1 MIGNTI
7 TINNGAA
14 KVLTLI
20 NQDGYSSEYLLKDSA
35 SEFRLKIRH
44 SKTKGGANGVAQDR
58 HNVEL
63 VEYVF
68 PTEAIPLGRYRK
80 FYYVIENDIDD
91 TTAGVANADA
101 ICDLAIATA
110 NAFLNQLMGWQS

>member
-7 TINNGAA
+7 TINNGAS

-20 NQDGYSSEYLLKDSA
+20 KEGDYSSEYLLKDSA
-35 SEFRLKIRH
+35 SEFRLNIRH
-44 SKTKGGANGVAQDR
+44 SKTKAGQDR

-63 VEYVF
+63 VENVY
-68 PTEAIPLGRYRK
+68 PTTEVPLGRTRK
-80 FYYVIENDIDD
+80 FYFVIENDVDD
-91 TTAGVANADA
+91 LSVANVDA
-101 ICDLAIATA
+101 VLDLGIATS

>member
-7 TINNGAA
+7 TINNGAS

-20 NQDGYSSEYLLKDSA
+20 NQDGYSSEYLLKDTA

-44 SKTKGGANGVAQDR
+44 SSTKAGQDR

-63 VEYVF
+63 VETVYAVEGTS
-68 PTEAIPLGRYRK
+68 PERIRK
-80 FYYVIENDIDD
+80 FYFVIENDPDD
-91 TTAGVANADA
+91 LAGPVANADA
-101 ICDLAIATA
+101 VADLAIATA

>member
-20 NQDGYSSEYLLKDSA
+20 NNDSYSSEYLLKDTL

-44 SKTKGGANGVAQDR
+44 SKTKAGQDR

-63 VEYVF
+63 VESVY
-68 PTEAIPLGRYRK
+68 PTEALPSGRQRK
-80 FYYVIENDIDD
+80 VYFVIENDYDD
-91 TTAGVANADA
+91 TTASVANADA
-101 ICDLAIATA
+101 IADLEIATA

>member
-20 NQDGYSSEYLLKDSA
+20 KEGDYSSEYLLKDTL

-44 SKTKGGANGVAQDR
+44 SKTNAGQDR

-63 VEYVF
+63 VESVY
-68 PTEAIPLGRYRK
+68 PTEAVPLGRQRK
-80 FYYVIENDIDD
+80 FYFVIENDIDD
-91 TTAGVANADA
+91 LTGPVANADA
-101 ICDLAIATA
+101 IADLAIATA

>member
-20 NQDGYSSEYLLKDSA
+20 KEGDYQSEYLLKDTA
-35 SEFRLKIRH
+35 SEFRLQIRH
-44 SKTKGGANGVAQDR
+44 SKTKSGQDR

-63 VEYVF
+63 VENIY
-68 PTEAIPLGRYRK
+68 PTAEVPAGRVRK
-80 FYYVIENDIDD
+80 FYFVIENDIDD
-91 TTAGVANADA
+91 LSVANVDA
-101 ICDLAIATA
+101 MADLAIATA

>member
-20 NQDGYSSEYLLKDSA
+20 KEGDYSSEYLLKDTL
-35 SEFRLKIRH
+35 SEFRLNIRH
-44 SKTKGGANGVAQDR
+44 SKTKAGQDR

-63 VEYVF
+63 VENVY
-68 PTEAIPLGRYRK
+68 PTEAIPAGRTRK
-80 FYYVIENDIDD
+80 FYFVIENDVDD
-91 TTAGVANADA
+91 LSVANVDA
-101 ICDLAIATA
+101 MLDLGIATA